1 MATGM
6 HDKDFVTVGIDLPS
20 PRGIGKPRLLF
31 HRQTIH
37 IGPKHDQRTFTVFQ
51 QRNDTRATHIPCHSV
66 PELLELICQSGSR
79 LLLHRGQFGILMKIQ
94 KQIFEFGLIE
104 LVNLLAQ

>member
-20 PRGIGKPRLLF
+20 PRGIGKPRLFL

-37 IGPKHDQRTFTVFQ
+37 IGPKHDQRTFAVFQ
-51 QRNDTRATHIPCHSV
+51 QRDDARTTHIPCHSV
-66 PELLELICQSGSR
+66 AELLELICQSGSR
-79 LLLHRGQFGILMKIQ
+79 LLLHRGQFWVLMKIQ
-94 KQIFEFGLIE
+94 KQVFEFGLIE
-104 LVNLLAQ
+104 RLNLLAQ